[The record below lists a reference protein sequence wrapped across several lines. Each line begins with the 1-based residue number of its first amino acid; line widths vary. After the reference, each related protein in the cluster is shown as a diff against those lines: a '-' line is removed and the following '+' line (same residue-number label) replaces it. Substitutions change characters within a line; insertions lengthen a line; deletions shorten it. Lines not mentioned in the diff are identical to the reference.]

1 MSVVGY
7 CKLKHLCTKEIN
19 WESESELLILIYK
32 DLTRNSTSTCNSEVE
47 ITDVNSFLAKLEERS
62 LLGIDRLDVL
72 KDLLKEMTKWNLLKM
87 VNEFEKKRKD
97 YKQFLGK
104 ISRALSE
111 SNELQRLILICQRQ
125 NLIAREREEHIPN
138 VSALFTEL
146 EKKNDLGIGN
156 LSILRTMATEVE
168 KPDLCRLVDDFD
180 EKTKQEEDADM
191 KRKKW
196 EDRKLGARGKG
207 YFPTEF
213 LFIETVFKFLD
224 QTFSA

>member
-19 WESESELLILIYK
+19 WESESELLILTYK
-32 DLTRNSTSTCNSEVE
+32 ELTSCNSEDE

-72 KDLLKEMTKWNLLKM
+72 KDLQKEMGKWGLLEM
-87 VNEFEKKRKD
+87 VNEFEKKRK
-97 YKQFLGK
+97 YFKQFLEK
-104 ISRALSE
+104 ISRSLNE

-138 VSALFTEL
+138 VNALLTEL
-146 EKKNDLGIGN
+146 EEKSHLGIRN

-180 EKTKQEEDADM
+180 EKTKQEEDADI

>member
-19 WESESELLILIYK
+19 WESESELLILTYK
-32 DLTRNSTSTCNSEVE
+32 ELTSCNSEDE
-47 ITDVNSFLAKLEERS
+47 ITDVNSFLAKLEEGS

-72 KDLLKEMTKWNLLKM
+72 KDLLKEMSKWGLLEM

-97 YKQFLGK
+97 FKQFLEK
-104 ISRALSE
+104 ISHSLNE

-138 VSALFTEL
+138 ISALFTEL
-146 EKKNDLGIGN
+146 EKKNYLGIGN

-168 KPDLCRLVDDFD
+168 KPDLYRLVDDFD
-180 EKTKQEEDADM
+180 EKTKQEEDADI

>member
-1 MSVVGY
+1 MG
-7 CKLKHLCTKEIN
+7 K
-19 WESESELLILIYK
+19 WGLL
-32 DLTRNSTSTCNSEVE
+32 E
-47 ITDVNSFLAKLEERS
+47 
-62 LLGIDRLDVL
+62 
-72 KDLLKEMTKWNLLKM
+72 M
-87 VNEFEKKRKD
+87 VNEFEKKRK
-97 YKQFLGK
+97 YFKQFLEK
-104 ISRALSE
+104 ISRSLNE

-146 EKKNDLGIGN
+146 EKKNYLGIGN

-180 EKTKQEEDADM
+180 EKTKQEEDADI